1 MIVKIVKTLN
11 IPASNFYDKVMDSVV
26 FDVRKATGKTLTRKQ
41 LQNFEYIKE
50 FSKNSRAK
58 IKIEEVIENQSYQ
71 FKTSTTRN
79 EFVARYQIDSIDDKS
94 CKVEYT
100 ETMKSFGILQQLN
113 DLLLG
118 TMLMY
123 FKRRQF
129 KKMLE
134 MIEES

>member
-79 EFVARYQIDSIDDKS
+79 EFVARYQIDPIDDKS

>member
-1 MIVKIVKTLN
+1 MKIVKTLN

-79 EFVARYQIDSIDDKS
+79 EFVARYQIDPIDDKS